1 MREIAL
7 SFSFSAKRQHQF
19 QDTPESQEQMGRW
32 AMLRT
37 LCEIRWGADALCTFK
52 ISFDVILKALEVHDN
67 MQDSNARGFIQTML
81 KFKFIIAL
89 IGCEWLLQ
97 FIVPLTNYLQ
107 RVDLNLP
114 KHTRKPRWSSNHF
127 AVSLTR
133 SPGISCINGSI
144 SSGKAWCPSL

>member
-32 AMLRT
+32 AMLWT
-37 LCEIRWGADALCTFK
+37 LCEIRWGADTLCTFK
-52 ISFDVILKALEVHDN
+52 ISFDVISKALEVHDN
-67 MQDSNARGFIQTML
+67 VQDSNARGFIQTML

-89 IGCEWLLQ
+89 IACEWLLQ

-114 KHTRKPRWSSNHF
+114 QAHTQAK
-127 AVSLTR
+127 VVIQSLR
-133 SPGISCINGSI
+133 SEPNEESWNKLYQPQYLFRQSMM
-144 SSGKAWCPSL
+144 S